1 MAFAAALSTALD
13 SRQAVDEV
21 CREAGRQL
29 GDARPDLVI
38 VFYSPHHA
46 DSAGPI
52 ARLLHG
58 RLQPRCLIGCLGE
71 SIVCNRREIE
81 ADPALSLW
89 LGEWNGK
96 IGLEPFHL
104 VMLETSEGISLLGW
118 PDGLLDADPKRS
130 LLLTFGDPY
139 TFPTAEIFLPR
150 VNDDYPGLA
159 IVGGMASN
167 PAGPNANSLLL
178 NDEVAAEG
186 AVGVLLTGDFAW
198 RSVVSQGCR
207 PIGRP
212 LVVTKG
218 HDNIVSELSGQP
230 PLAYLQELY
239 NELPAADRPLFER
252 GLLIGVAI
260 SEYRETFL
268 RGDFLIRNLLGLD
281 RGSGAMAMSDRIR
294 VGQTVQFQVRDGASA
309 DEDLKALL
317 RTNREAGLQAK
328 GGLLFTCN
336 GRGTKMFSEPNHD
349 AGTIHNEL
357 GPVPLAGFFAAGE
370 LGPVGGRNFIHGFTA
385 SAVFFE

>member
-1 MAFAAALSTALD
+1 MS
-13 SRQAVDEV
+13 
-21 CREAGRQL
+21 
-29 GDARPDLVI
+29 
-38 VFYSPHHA
+38 
-46 DSAGPI
+46 
-52 ARLLHG
+52 
-58 RLQPRCLIGCLGE
+58 
-71 SIVCNRREIE
+71 
-81 ADPALSLW
+81 
-89 LGEWNGK
+89 
-96 IGLEPFHL
+96 
-104 VMLETSEGISLLGW
+104 ETSEGISLLGW
-118 PDGLLDADPKRS
+118 PDGLLDADPKKS

-150 VNDDYPGLA
+150 MNDDYPGLA
-159 IVGGMASN
+159 IAGGMASN
-167 PAGPNANSLLL
+167 PAGPSANSLIL
-178 NDEVAAEG
+178 NDEAAAEG
-186 AVGVLLTGDFAW
+186 AVGVLLTGDFSW

-218 HDNIVSELSGQP
+218 HENIVSELSGQQ
-230 PLAYLQELY
+230 PLAYLQSLY
-239 NELPAADRPLFER
+239 NQLPAHDRALFER

-260 SEYRETFL
+260 TEYRETFQ

-294 VGQTVQFQVRDGASA
+294 VGQTVQFQIRDGASA
-309 DEDLKALL
+309 DEDLNVLL
-317 RTNREAGLQAK
+317 RAQREAGLRAR

-349 AGTIHNEL
+349 AGTIQDQL

-385 SAVFFE
+385 SALFFE